1 MPRSTLEG
9 EWRIALNEVRCVA
22 PTGCLLGEGPLWS
35 PTEGF
40 LWWVDIKRAKLHRH
54 NPKTGNTR
62 RYELQLHASA
72 LALSDGGLIMI
83 GDREVGRYDTA
94 TESYRS
100 IATLNE
106 PDNFRT
112 NDAGL
117 APDGSLW
124 FGTMDN
130 QEVLAEGQ
138 YYRLAPDLTVER
150 IGLPEVLVTNT
161 MQFSPDGKTFY
172 TCDSAEQMILAFDYD
187 ESGGTLANRRVFA
200 STLEAG
206 CYPDGSAIDADGYL
220 WNAQWAGSRV
230 VRYAP
235 DGRVD
240 RIVKMP
246 VSRPTSCAFGGEDL
260 RTLYITSART
270 GLSDAALDRQ
280 PMAGSLFAL
289 DVDTPGLGVSEF
301 GKSR

>member
-1 MPRSTLEG
+1 M
-9 EWRIALNEVRCVA
+9 
-22 PTGCLLGEGPLWS
+22 LGEGPLWS

-40 LWWVDIKRAKLHRH
+40 LWWIDIKRAKLHRH

-62 RYELQLHASA
+62 RYELPLHASA
-72 LALSDGGLIMI
+72 LALSDGGLIMV

-94 TESYRS
+94 TESYRR
-100 IATLNE
+100 IAELNE
-106 PDNFRT
+106 PCGFRT
-112 NDAGL
+112 NDGGL

-130 QEVLAEGQ
+130 SETIAEGQ
-138 YYRLAPDLTVER
+138 YYRLGADLSVDR

-161 MQFSPDGKTFY
+161 MQFSPDGRTFY

-187 ESGGTLANRRVFA
+187 ASDDTLSNRRVFA
-200 STLEAG
+200 STLSAG
-206 CYPDGSAIDADGYL
+206 CYPDGSVVDADGCL

-235 DGRVD
+235 DGQID
-240 RIVKMP
+240 RIVSMP
-246 VSRPTSCAFGGEDL
+246 VSRPTSCVFGGDDL
-260 RTLYITSART
+260 KTLYITSARI

-289 DVDTPGLGVSEF
+289 DVDVPGVPVLEF

>member
-1 MPRSTLEG
+1 M
-9 EWRIALNEVRCVA
+9 NEVRCVA

-35 PTEGF
+35 PSEGF

-62 RYELQLHASA
+62 RYELPLHASA
-72 LALSDGGLIMI
+72 LALFDGGLVMI

-289 DVDTPGLGVSEF
+289 DVDTPGLGVPEF

>member
-1 MPRSTLEG
+1 M
-9 EWRIALNEVRCVA
+9 
-22 PTGCLLGEGPLWS
+22 LGEGPLWS
-35 PTEGF
+35 PSEGF

-62 RYELQLHASA
+62 RYDLPIHASA
-72 LALSDGGLIMI
+72 LALADGGLIMI

-94 TESYRS
+94 TEHYEKVAD
-100 IATLNE
+100 INE
-106 PDNFRT
+106 PEGFRT
-112 NDAGL
+112 NDAGI

-124 FGTMDN
+124 FGTMDDA
-130 QEVLAEGQ
+130 EALPEGQ
-138 YYRLAPDLTVER
+138 YYRLAPDMTVDR

-161 MQFSPDGKTFY
+161 MKFSPDGTVFY
-172 TCDSAEQMILAFDYD
+172 TCDSAEQMILAFDHAP
-187 ESGGTLANRRVFA
+187 ETGALSNRRVFA

-206 CYPDGSAIDADGYL
+206 CYPDGSAVDQEGYL

-235 DGRVD
+235 DGSIDRV
-240 RIVKMP
+240 VSLP
-246 VSRPTSCAFGGEDL
+246 VSRPTSCAFGGPDL
-260 RTLYITSART
+260 TTLYITTARV

-289 DVDTPGLGVSEF
+289 DVQVPGVPVPEF
-301 GKSR
+301 GNS

>member
-1 MPRSTLEG
+1 MS
-9 EWRIALNEVRCVA
+9 EVRCVA

-35 PTEGF
+35 PSEGF

-62 RYELQLHASA
+62 RYDLPLHASA
-72 LALSDGGLIMI
+72 LALADGELIMI

-94 TESYRS
+94 TESYRR
-100 IATLNE
+100 ILELKE
-106 PDNFRT
+106 PEGFRT
-112 NDAGL
+112 NDGGV
-117 APDGSLW
+117 APDGSFW

-130 QEVLAEGQ
+130 AEDLAEGQ
-138 YYRLAPDLTVER
+138 YYRLAPDLKAER
-150 IGLPEVLVTNT
+150 LGLPEVLVTNT
-161 MQFSPDGKTFY
+161 MQFSPDGRTFY
-172 TCDSAEQMILAFDYD
+172 TCDSAEQQILSFDYD
-187 ESGGTLANRRVFA
+187 PGSGALSNRRVFA

-206 CYPDGSAIDADGYL
+206 CYPDGSAIDAEGYL

-235 DGRVD
+235 NGEIDRV
-240 RIVKMP
+240 VKLP
-246 VSRPTSCAFGGEDL
+246 ISRPTSCAFGGDKL
-260 RTLYITSART
+260 KTLYITSARV

-289 DVDTPGLGVSEF
+289 DVETPGLRVPEF